1 MLAALPLLVFQTN
14 PAIAAGDIINGSSC
28 VAANLAQAEEL
39 AWNQARV
46 INPSDNPNDRF
57 VVCNIATGPKIVETT
72 SFTQANSGR
81 VGTWFAE
88 DADPSAEVSCAIREI
103 GEDQTGNS
111 GLDSVTV
118 DISAPAT
125 LPGTA
130 AGTFSSSN
138 NIAAS
143 IVFIGTNNFRSI
155 TFTCRLAPG
164 TGIQQAWVNQTAPA
178 A

>member
-1 MLAALPLLVFQTN
+1 MYLQPF
-14 PAIAAGDIINGSSC
+14 
-28 VAANLAQAEEL
+28 QAEL
-39 AWNQARV
+39 QV
-46 INPSDNPNDRF
+46 HLCLQLLSL
-57 VVCNIATGPKIVETT
+57 
-72 SFTQANSGR
+72 
-81 VGTWFAE
+81 
-88 DADPSAEVSCAIREI
+88 
-103 GEDQTGNS
+103 DQNYQS